1 MAWILDYLFA
11 HTLNNL
17 IASYC
22 NDSIDRVV
30 NGVLI
35 ASLECN
41 KVGCFHNTQSER
53 NYVLLMMTFVAEK
66 VNKNEST
73 WISRCFHQFLYE
85 LFKL

>member
-1 MAWILDYLFA
+1 MACILDYLFIY
-11 HTLNNL
+11 TLNNL

-41 KVGCFHNTQSER
+41 RVGCFHSTQSER
-53 NYVLLMMTFVAEK
+53 NYIFLMMTSVAEK
-66 VNKNEST
+66 VNSNEFT
-73 WISRCFHQFLYE
+73 WISRCFH
-85 LFKL
+85 